1 MNAVLLRQLKRM
13 GLSLDKPP
21 KHAKDWAMLLD
32 RVSAYYEDSDRNRY
46 LLERSLAISGQEMAE
61 VLNRRQEL
69 TNQRIQRSESH
80 YRNLFVNNP
89 IALWEMDQT
98 DVGHWVTSLRDLGV
112 VDLEE
117 YLDDHPHDLVIGIL
131 SMQIVDANDA
141 ALRLIGISSPEQLTA
156 RWNED
161 TFQQEAERAAFR
173 PLISAIWNGQTN
185 ATYEISTQM
194 MNRPMAGIVNWST
207 PRNPDG
213 TADLSKAV
221 VGIVDITKVKEAE
234 RRLEE
239 VISSKDEFLAS
250 VSHELRTPLTTIY
263 GSAESLIEQGADLD
277 EELRMELVQ
286 FMADESREMAN
297 MVEDLLVAAR
307 AEIGKVNIVQ
317 EALDLGPM
325 VSDVITA
332 ARMHEGAKQVEFDS
346 VTSSAWVDPTR
357 FKQIVRNLLTNA
369 FRYGGDHIRVES
381 ISLGPTTFLLV
392 SDNGSGV
399 PEDRRD
405 AIFEAYERAHKRSG
419 VTASV
424 GLGLAVSRQ
433 LARLMGGDLN
443 YEYNDGWSTFR
454 LEMPSVEG
462 NVRTSMRDQD
472 LGLRQV
478 S

>member
-1 MNAVLLRQLKRM
+1 MNAVLLRQLKRL

-21 KHAKDWAMLLD
+21 KSSRDWAMLLD

-61 VLNRRQEL
+61 ALNRRQEVS
-69 TNQRIQRSESH
+69 QRRIEKSESH

-89 IALWEMDQT
+89 IALWEIDQT
-98 DVGHWVTSLRDLGV
+98 GLGYWVDSLRELGV

-117 YLDDHPHDLVIGIL
+117 YLDDHPDDLVIGLL
-131 SMQIVDANDA
+131 SMKIVDANDA
-141 ALRLIGISSPEQLTA
+141 ALRLLGIQSVDDLTD
-156 RWNED
+156 RWNEK
-161 TFQQEAERAAFR
+161 AFSAPDQRNAYR
-173 PLISAIWNGQTN
+173 PLVSAIWEGRTN
-185 ATYEISTQM
+185 ATYEVSTRLVD
-194 MNRPMAGIVNWST
+194 RPMAGIVNWST

-213 TADLSKAV
+213 SPDLAKAV
-221 VGIVDITKVKEAE
+221 VAIVDITQVKEAE

-239 VISSKDEFLAS
+239 VIRSKDEFLAS

-263 GSAESLIEQGADLD
+263 GSAESLIEAGPELD
-277 EELRMELVQ
+277 AEIRTELVQ
-286 FMADESREMAN
+286 FIADESREMAN

-317 EALDLGPM
+317 EALELGPM
-325 VSDVITA
+325 VTSVITA
-332 ARMHEGAKQVEFDS
+332 ARMHEGAKQLEFDS
-346 VTSSAWVDPTR
+346 VTSTAWVDPTR

-369 FRYGGDHIRVES
+369 IRYGGERVRLES
-381 ISLGPTTFLLV
+381 VTLGPVTYLLV
-392 SDNGSGV
+392 SDDGSGV
-399 PEDRRD
+399 PEERRD
-405 AIFEAYERAHKRSG
+405 AIFEAYERAHQRSG

-433 LARLMGGDLN
+433 LARLMGGDLS

-454 LEMPSVEG
+454 LEMPSVDG
-462 NVRTSMRDQD
+462 NVRTSLANQD
-472 LGLRQV
+472 LDLRQV

>member
-1 MNAVLLRQLKRM
+1 M
-13 GLSLDKPP
+13 
-21 KHAKDWAMLLD
+21 
-32 RVSAYYEDSDRNRY
+32 E
-46 LLERSLAISGQEMAE
+46 
-61 VLNRRQEL
+61 
-69 TNQRIQRSESH
+69 
-80 YRNLFVNNP
+80 
-89 IALWEMDQT
+89 
-98 DVGHWVTSLRDLGV
+98 
-112 VDLEE
+112 
-117 YLDDHPHDLVIGIL
+117 
-131 SMQIVDANDA
+131 IVDANDA
-141 ALRLIGISSPEQLTA
+141 ALRLIGISSPEQLTDK
-156 RWNED
+156 WNED

-194 MNRPMAGIVNWST
+194 MGRPMAGIVNWST

-239 VISSKDEFLAS
+239 VIRSKDEFLAS

-263 GSAESLIEQGADLD
+263 GSAESLIEQGAELD
-277 EELRMELVQ
+277 EELRSELVQ

-332 ARMHEGAKQVEFDS
+332 ARMHEGNKEVEFNS

-369 FRYGGDHIRVES
+369 FRYGGDHIRIES

-392 SDNGSGV
+392 SDNGTGV